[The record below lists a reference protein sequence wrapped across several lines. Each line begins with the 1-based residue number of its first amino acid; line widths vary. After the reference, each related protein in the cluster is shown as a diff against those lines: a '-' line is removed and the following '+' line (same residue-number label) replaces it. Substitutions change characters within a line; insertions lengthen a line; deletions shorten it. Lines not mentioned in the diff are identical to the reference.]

1 MMLEAILVNPQRP
14 ILPKDLTSVNL
25 LVAITVPATVA
36 TPASADTSASEFT
49 MVFRMNGL
57 VTLMHFAK
65 HRRREDFKKNPYV
78 SLLKM

>member
-14 ILPKDLTSVNL
+14 MLPKDLTSVKL
-25 LVAITVPATVA
+25 LVAIRVPATVA

-49 MVFRMNGL
+49 TVFRMTGL

-65 HRRREDFKKNPYV
+65 HRRREDFQKNPYV